1 MFTVST
7 RLSQWTAH
15 KVSSSAATALEASSA
30 YHMAPLH
37 PAWIAAARR
46 FQHSTVSVA
55 VHQQAPPLQRWKQ
68 NLSRIYARRIIE
80 IAIASAATQRLL
92 TDMEKVIDRPSD
104 WKNWER
110 KDWTDELLQS
120 IGSTPLQ
127 RLWSATSR
135 LMCLATL
142 AAPLSVLMP
151 LSYVSDRAHR
161 WSWEYALWGIEQAG
175 PTYIK
180 LVQWVR
186 IIRSVM

>member
-92 TDMEKVIDRPSD
+92 TDMEKVHHCPLRCSTSQSTFRRRLAMLCNVAAGSSKSDVSFDDASTKRYLPSRD
-104 WKNWER
+104 LEIPI
-110 KDWTDELLQS
+110 Q
-120 IGSTPLQ
+120 
-127 RLWSATSR
+127 
-135 LMCLATL
+135 
-142 AAPLSVLMP
+142 
-151 LSYVSDRAHR
+151 
-161 WSWEYALWGIEQAG
+161 
-175 PTYIK
+175 
-180 LVQWVR
+180 
-186 IIRSVM
+186 